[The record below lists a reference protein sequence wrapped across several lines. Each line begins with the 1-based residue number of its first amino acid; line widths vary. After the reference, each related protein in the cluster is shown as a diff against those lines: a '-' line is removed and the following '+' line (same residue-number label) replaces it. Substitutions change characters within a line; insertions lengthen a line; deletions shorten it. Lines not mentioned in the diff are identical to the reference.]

1 MRLIDFVYH
10 STLGLRVIKKKRQ
23 KTDRAREEVE
33 EVSGEEERLE
43 PREPDPRRRWNAR
56 LHRVERLL

>member
-1 MRLIDFVYH
+1 MYIYIHTYIYIYIYIYIYVYIH
-10 STLGLRVIKKKRQ
+10 RV
-23 KTDRAREEVE
+23 REEVE